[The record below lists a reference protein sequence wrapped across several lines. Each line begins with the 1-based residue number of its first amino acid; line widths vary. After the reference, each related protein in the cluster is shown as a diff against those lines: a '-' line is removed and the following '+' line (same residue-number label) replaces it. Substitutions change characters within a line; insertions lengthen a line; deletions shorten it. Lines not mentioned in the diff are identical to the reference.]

1 MGGRTRGH
9 VLVDKGLRGWAAQ
22 HRPTRRRRPEMDE
35 TTPEKAAG
43 TPPEGGK
50 DFWNEKAKTFPRYEA
65 GEDNY
70 EAGILRIIREYGVDF
85 RGRTVLDV
93 GCGCGMYTIRLAKEA
108 RHVTA
113 VDISEQ
119 MLHIL
124 RHDAES
130 HGLSNIRYVLSGW
143 EEFEDH
149 GCYDVVFC
157 SMTPAIHDDA
167 TRRKLLRHAR
177 GWTIF
182 MGFAGRMSSN
192 VLSGL
197 FAHYQ
202 VTPKVFN
209 NGPEMRHWLEDQ
221 GISHISRLIEGQ
233 WVVPMAREGM
243 ISSCTSMLMPYGIT
257 PDPDY
262 LKEYIEQFRTEPEK
276 YVETTDY
283 RIELLLWR

>member
-1 MGGRTRGH
+1 M
-9 VLVDKGLRGWAAQ
+9 
-22 HRPTRRRRPEMDE
+22 EE
-35 TTPEKAAG
+35 TTSENAAAM
-43 TPPEGGK
+43 TPEGGK

-70 EAGILRIIREYGVDF
+70 EAGILRTIREYGVDF

-93 GCGCGMYTIRLAKEA
+93 GCGCGMYTIRLAMEA
-108 RHVTA
+108 SHVTA

-119 MLHIL
+119 MLEIL
-124 RHDAES
+124 RHDALEN
-130 HGLSNIRYVLSGW
+130 GLTNIRYVLSGW
-143 EEFEDH
+143 DAFEDD
-149 GCYDVVFC
+149 GRYDVVFC

-177 GWTIF
+177 GWTVF

-192 VLSGL
+192 VLNGL

-209 NGPEMRHWLEDQ
+209 NGPEMRLWLEGE

-233 WVVPMAREGM
+233 WVVPATREGM
-243 ISSCTSMLMPYGIT
+243 ISSCTAMLMPYGVT
-257 PDPDY
+257 PDPEY
-262 LKEYIEQFRTEPEK
+262 LKDYIEQFRTEPEK

-283 RIELLLWR
+283 SIELLLWKK